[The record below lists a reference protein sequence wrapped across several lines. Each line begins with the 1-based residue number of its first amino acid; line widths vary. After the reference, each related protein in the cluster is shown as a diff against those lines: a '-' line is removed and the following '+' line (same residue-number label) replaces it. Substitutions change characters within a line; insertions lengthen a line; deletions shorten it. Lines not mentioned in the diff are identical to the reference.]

1 MDLALINT
9 AVTSLAH
16 IRQLGE
22 AMKDIRDFNL
32 VAAQV
37 AEINSQLLKAQESLF
52 AHSAQM
58 HELQAKYREVS
69 DELRKANEALAE
81 RGKYH
86 LHELSPGVF
95 VYRCGEGEQPVHH
108 LCQPCFDK
116 GTKAVLQRHNR
127 WGAISIDCPI
137 CNKQFH
143 TGEHVSMPELPAS
156 PSPFSRRL

>member
-9 AVTSLAH
+9 AFASLTH

-58 HELQAKYREVS
+58 HDLQAKYHGVS
-69 DELRKANEALAE
+69 EELRKANDALAE
-81 RGKYH
+81 RGKYQ
-86 LHELSPGVF
+86 LHELSPGVL
-95 VYRCGEGEQPVHH
+95 VYRCVEGEQPAHH

-116 GTKAVLQRHNR
+116 GTKAVLQRHVR
-127 WGAISIDCPI
+127 WSAVSLDCPI
-137 CNKQFH
+137 CDKQFH
-143 TGEHVSMPELPAS
+143 TGEHVATPDLSVS
-156 PSPFSRRL
+156 RSPFSRNF